1 MLFVNQGLA
10 RFHTQKKE
18 VTMGTHASIRG
29 QISVENI
36 PAFIRKY
43 IDAAAD
49 QKEILPGT
57 KVIGKIPV
65 NQT

>member
-1 MLFVNQGLA
+1 
-10 RFHTQKKE
+10 
-18 VTMGTHASIRG
+18 MGTHASIRG

-36 PAFIRKY
+36 PVFIRKY

-57 KVIGKIPV
+57 KVMRKIPP
-65 NQT
+65 NKA